1 VREHLRD
8 PNVTEEV
15 GVAPQCFWRRLAK
28 ACALLLV
35 GAVAHLWL
43 PSMMQQPP
51 RAVADAARG
60 DAIDGRASNIGGAP
74 PVETPSVFTEPRA
87 EVEPLDLISRA
98 VQMTPAV
105 AASDDVQLVPVG
117 TSGRRAER
125 RASAAPTA
133 SPADAPRVVVEPPQ
147 ASAAEPPTE
156 VVAEPERDRGQET
169 VAPEPVEVPL
179 RSNASPATTEGTPA
193 PAVPAVERAAP
204 PAQEDSS
211 AALPSL
217 MPAGALR
224 PLATIEPP
232 AEEGIQ
238 RVLQAYQRAFERLD
252 AAAAKHVWPT
262 VDARAL
268 GHAFSQLS
276 EQRLTFD
283 ACGISVSG
291 DAASARCR
299 GQAESLPK
307 VGGRR
312 AFVTSGEWVFDLAK
326 RESDWQI
333 VAANV
338 K

>member
-87 EVEPLDLISRA
+87 EVESLDLISRA

-105 AASDDVQLVPVG
+105 AASDEVQLAPVG

-133 SPADAPRVVVEPPQ
+133 SPAEAPRVVVKPPQ

-156 VVAEPERDRGQET
+156 VVAEPERSRRQEA
-169 VAPEPVEVPL
+169 VEPEPLEVPS
-179 RSNASPATTEGTPA
+179 RSMPSPATTEPA
-193 PAVPAVERAAP
+193 PALAPPVESAAP
-204 PAQEDSS
+204 PLQEDSS
-211 AALPSL
+211 AAVPSL
-217 MPAGALR
+217 MPAGASR
-224 PLATIEPP
+224 PLVTVEPP

-238 RVLQAYQRAFERLD
+238 RVLLAYQRAFERLD